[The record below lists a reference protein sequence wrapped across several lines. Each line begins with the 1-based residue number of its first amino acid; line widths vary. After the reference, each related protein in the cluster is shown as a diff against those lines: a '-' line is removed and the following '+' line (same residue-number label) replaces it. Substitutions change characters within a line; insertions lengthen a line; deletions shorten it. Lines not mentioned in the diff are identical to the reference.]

1 MSSSG
6 QMLTFFSLSMIG
18 SLISV
23 LLGLTRAT
31 LPRYNFYPPFCAG
44 PDSSEQP
51 PLSFRPAL
59 GSGGHTVIP
68 MHPHMVN
75 WQLCPIRMP
84 SLFLCATRLPSHRPF
99 VFLSTMRRHDTAA
112 HP

>member
-1 MSSSG
+1 
-6 QMLTFFSLSMIG
+6 MIG

-31 LPRYNFYPPFCAG
+31 LPRYNFYPPFRAG

-59 GSGGHTVIP
+59 GSGGHTNFIFP
-68 MHPHMVN
+68 
-75 WQLCPIRMP
+75 CK
-84 SLFLCATRLPSHRPF
+84 
-99 VFLSTMRRHDTAA
+99 
-112 HP
+112 